1 MERTDVVLNNIR
13 CSAKAGVE
21 WIVWRPGGGGAGEE
35 AETVAASVNT
45 VQLYF
50 GLRKR
55 YPELQFLRSKRKVV
69 KILGA
74 TAVGISRMSYV
85 GLMAI
90 EALPGLIFLG
100 LAVCVAAVIY
110 LALLIICKIDEVKLI
125 GDLFHRG

>member
-1 MERTDVVLNNIR
+1 MARKR
-13 CSAKAGVE
+13 GWSGSF
-21 WIVWRPGGGGAGEE
+21 GGLDGIGLGESGAGEE
-35 AETVAASVNT
+35 AETVAAGVNT

-50 GLRKR
+50 GLRKH
-55 YPELQFLRSKRKVV
+55 YPEIQLLRSKRKVV

-74 TAVGISRMSYV
+74 TVVAVAISRVAYV

-90 EALPGLIFLG
+90 ETLPGLISLG